1 MHFVVAPRSQVHAFP
16 FQLAHFNGQKDP
28 MAVGAGRNASTA
40 RGARLLFQ
48 WQFPL
53 RNVNVARLSLGNAPW
68 HPASPSTSFSLS
80 LFLSLSLSFVL
91 SVFSPFLAFSS
102 FWLWHL
108 LLTPCFPPTPAPH
121 LLLTA
126 PTSSSQP
133 SVASRNHHLTDSI
146 TFNLNRGM
154 QPKSPS
160 MTPSPTF
167 FGEALNASLQVI
179 RHLWPPEPVTRSL
192 LARYRHHDTSWHP
205 AAVAHH
211 GRPSPRQLSFRV
223 IHSSSLKFTQVE
235 PLSRWAGRER
245 LRRPKNRIKPARW
258 NFNWQLN
265 PIGSRKCE
273 SGAQSLPWLE
283 TPIDKGRND
292 RSHLA
297 VQTVTAGRIGSPAA
311 CCHLA
316 TKF

>member
-1 MHFVVAPRSQVHAFP
+1 MAKKTQWKSQR
-16 FQLAHFNGQKDP
+16 NP
-28 MAVGAGRNASTA
+28 MAVGAGREMHRL
-40 RGARLLFQ
+40 RGALVFCFNGNSHYGMWTLHACLLGMRHDTLLH
-48 WQFPL
+48 PPP
-53 RNVNVARLSLGNAPW
+53 LSLFL
-68 HPASPSTSFSLS
+68 SFSLS
-80 LFLSLSLSFVL
+80 LSFYQYFLLFSLSLL
-91 SVFSPFLAFSS
+91 SGFGTFFSHPASL
-102 FWLWHL
+102 
-108 LLTPCFPPTPAPH
+108 PPPPH

-126 PTSSSQP
+126 PTSSSPP

-235 PLSRWAGRER
+235 PLSGERETETAQKPDQTGTLKFQLATESHR
-245 LRRPKNRIKPARW
+245 QPKVRIRRPK
-258 NFNWQLN
+258 F
-265 PIGSRKCE
+265 
-273 SGAQSLPWLE
+273 
-283 TPIDKGRND
+283 
-292 RSHLA
+292 A
-297 VQTVTAGRIGSPAA
+297 VAGDTYR
-311 CCHLA
+311 
-316 TKF
+316 

>member
-1 MHFVVAPRSQVHAFP
+1 MRH
-16 FQLAHFNGQKDP
+16 D
-28 MAVGAGRNASTA
+28 T
-40 RGARLLFQ
+40 LLHPP
-48 WQFPL
+48 PL
-53 RNVNVARLSLGNAPW
+53 
-68 HPASPSTSFSLS
+68 SLS
-80 LFLSLSLSFVL
+80 LFLSLSLVL

-235 PLSRWAGRER
+235 PLSGERETETAQKPDQTGTLKFQLATESHR
-245 LRRPKNRIKPARW
+245 QPKVRIRRPK
-258 NFNWQLN
+258 F
-265 PIGSRKCE
+265 
-273 SGAQSLPWLE
+273 
-283 TPIDKGRND
+283 
-292 RSHLA
+292 A
-297 VQTVTAGRIGSPAA
+297 VAGDTYR
-311 CCHLA
+311 
-316 TKF
+316 